1 MLKVGCHQ
9 SIAGGYRAMAQ
20 EAKELGAT
28 TLSYFSRNPRGGGVR
43 ALDLKD
49 MQAFHFLGQEMGL
62 FPIVAHAPYTYNL
75 ASDKTHVRSFALSS
89 MKEDLQRMDHIP
101 GNYYNFH
108 PGSHVG
114 QGVEKGIEL
123 IVSALNDLLKTD
135 YQTII
140 LLEAMAGKGSEI
152 GRSFEELQ
160 SILQGLDHPQRVGIL
175 LDTCHLYDAGYDIKE
190 DLQGVLQDFDKTV
203 GLNKLKAM
211 HINDSKNPFA
221 SHKDRH
227 EKLGLGSLGIETFKN
242 IVKHSYLS
250 TLPLILET
258 PQDFEGYKQEIQLL
272 GQLAFS

>member
-1 MLKVGCHQ
+1 
-9 SIAGGYRAMAQ
+9 
-20 EAKELGAT
+20 
-28 TLSYFSRNPRGGGVR
+28 
-43 ALDLKD
+43 
-49 MQAFHFLGQEMGL
+49 
-62 FPIVAHAPYTYNL
+62 
-75 ASDKTHVRSFALSS
+75 

-135 YQTII
+135 YQTMI